1 MVWQIVNNVD
11 VNAAK
16 TIPVQKRAPFVEFEG
31 LGFHKTND
39 PNHDG
44 RYTHPKN
51 DFRLNSVKFVENMPS
66 PRVIKTHLPIEMLPP
81 NILDVCKVVF
91 VCRTPKDCCVSF
103 YNHHMIINEYKLKGT
118 FSDFAELFLSGS
130 VEFGNY
136 WAMLKV
142 IICSNVLLIII

>member
-11 VNAAK
+11 IHAAK
-16 TIPVQKRAPFVEFEG
+16 TVPIQKRAPFVEFEG
-31 LGFHKTND
+31 QGFHKTNHPRSD
-39 PNHDG
+39 LPNSESE
-44 RYTHPKN
+44 
-51 DFRLNSVKFVENMPS
+51 FRINSVKFVENMPS
-66 PRVIKTHLPIEMLPP
+66 PRIIKTHLPIEMLPP

-118 FSDFAELFLSGS
+118 FSDFAELFLRGS

-142 IICSNVLLIII
+142 IKCSNVLLIII